1 MKKITLLL
9 TLIFG
14 INYSFANASDDL
26 INKIK
31 NIHSMTASFD
41 QKLINGGRA
50 SDNISS
56 KGHMSLKKPKFFRWI
71 TTSPNTQ
78 EIISNGSKLWIYD
91 GDLEQVIIKKVSN
104 NIAQFPYLI
113 LLSKNT
119 NNINKLFTVKEL
131 DKNTY
136 LLKPKNDQM
145 IDSIQIKFSNNE
157 NLEYL
162 AISTSLNQFT
172 KISFS
177 DVKTD
182 IDIDN
187 TKFDFDIPKDT
198 DVIDET
204 KD

>member
-1 MKKITLLL
+1 MKKITILL
-9 TLIFG
+9 TLLFCIS
-14 INYSFANASDDL
+14 YSIASPSDDL

-31 NIHSMTASFD
+31 NINSMTADFS
-41 QKLINGGRA
+41 QKLVNGGGA
-50 SDNISS
+50 NNNINS
-56 KGHMSLKKPKFFRWI
+56 KGYMSLKKPKFFRWV
-71 TTSPNTQ
+71 TSSPNNQ

-91 GDLEQVIIKKVSN
+91 GDLDQVIIKKVSN

-113 LLSKNT
+113 LLSQNSD
-119 NNINKLFTVKEL
+119 NINKLFTVDEL
-131 DKNTY
+131 SKNTY
-136 LLKPKNDQM
+136 ILKPKDDQM
-145 IDSIQIKFSNNE
+145 INSIKIKFSDNE

-182 IDIDN
+182 ISIDN

>member
-1 MKKITLLL
+1 M
-9 TLIFG
+9 
-14 INYSFANASDDL
+14 
-26 INKIK
+26 
-31 NIHSMTASFD
+31 
-41 QKLINGGRA
+41 
-50 SDNISS
+50 
-56 KGHMSLKKPKFFRWI
+56 
-71 TTSPNTQ
+71 
-78 EIISNGSKLWIYD
+78 
-91 GDLEQVIIKKVSN
+91 
-104 NIAQFPYLI
+104 
-113 LLSKNT
+113 LSKNT
-119 NNINKLFTVKEL
+119 DNINKLFTVREL

-145 IDSIQIKFSNNE
+145 IDSIQIKFSDNE

-187 TKFDFDIPKDT
+187 TKFNFDIPKDT

>member
-41 QKLINGGRA
+41 QKLINGGKA

-71 TTSPNTQ
+71 TTSPNNQ